1 MGFLRSAGKSLSQGQ
16 GIGGKVGG
24 VLGHAFGGYGGAL
37 SSVDPTKMPRASDKG
52 VNRVGGQLEAQGQA
66 FANRNVPLYN
76 PQQVTPTMVRGQQAR
91 AGEMGFL
98 QDAVGVAAN
107 NVARAGQMDPR
118 TMAFLQAAQQGGA
131 NTAQS
136 LNLLRQAAMGQ
147 GPSAAQAQMNAGV
160 DQAIKAQMAA
170 AGSRGFNAAAMR
182 GAQMQG
188 AEMQQAAVNQAAMLR
203 AQEMQA
209 AQQAFMQGS
218 LSQED
223 MARNAALAAGQTTLQ
238 QDVAGQQARQAAINA
253 QLQGAGQ
260 FAGLGVEQAL
270 ANAQLRQQAMLA
282 NQDVGLRAGMFNNQ
296 LGLDALALQQSG
308 QLGFAG
314 LSNQAFMGALGGQTA
329 IMDADTQRLLQSG
342 AARSKMIG
350 GIFDAFG
357 GKAMS
362 SMFGGGAQAAGGA
375 GAAGGTGAAG
385 AAPAAAAASDKRGK
399 TDIKPNKET
408 ESFLAALTDN
418 QYRYKDPSK
427 PGTAKGTQYGPMAQ
441 DLAKTKMGRTAVIDG
456 PDGMMVDSARGFLLA
471 LSGLANIN
479 ERLQKLEKR

>member
-1 MGFLRSAGKSLSQGQ
+1 MSFRGNIEKGASNA
-16 GIGGKVGG
+16 GGKIKSGEAAVNP
-24 VLGHAFGGYGGAL
+24 FAL
-37 SSVDPTKMPRASDKG
+37 EPIQFFTGKDLTKELSKMDPTTVGRASDKG
-52 VNRVGGQLEAQGQA
+52 IKGLTGQMSGLSQQFLNQRV
-66 FANRNVPLYN
+66 PMYN
-76 PQQVTPTMVRGQQAR
+76 PQQVNPQQVRAASVGRPLGMTALEGAVQT
-91 AGEMGFL
+91 AG
-98 QDAVGVAAN
+98 DNVGAAG
-107 NVARAGQMDPR
+107 RMDPR

-147 GPSAAQAQMNAGV
+147 GPSAAQAQMSSGL
-160 DQAIKAQMAA
+160 DQAVKAQMAA

-188 AEMQQAAVNQAAMLR
+188 AEMQQAAINQSAMLR

-238 QDVAGQQARQAAINA
+238 QDLGTKAAIQDAINS

-260 FAGLGVEQAL
+260 YAGLGTDLEKTQAML
-270 ANAQLRQQAMLA
+270 TQQARLA
-282 NQDVGLRAGMFNNQ
+282 NQDVDLRSGMFNSQ
-296 LGLDALALQQSG
+296 LGFDAAALQQQG
-308 QLGFAG
+308 QLGMYDLASGLLSGQAG
-314 LSNQAFMGALGGQTA
+314 LFGQQYATEQGRLNQSADARKQMLG
-329 IMDADTQRLLQSG
+329 SG
-342 AARSKMIG
+342 M
-350 GIFDAFG
+350 
-357 GKAMS
+357 
-362 SMFGGGAQAAGGA
+362 QA
-375 GAAGGTGAAG
+375 GASILGAIL
-385 AAPAAAAASDKRGK
+385 SDKRSK
-399 TDIKPNKET
+399 TDIKPSKDTQE
-408 ESFLAALTDN
+408 FLSALTDN

-441 DLAKTKMGRTAVIDG
+441 DLAKTKMGRTAVIDT

-479 ERLQKLEKR
+479 ERLQRLETR